1 MKIGTAGGWR
11 LKRAWVVL
19 GVAIV
24 IGVLAALA
32 ARNYLQG
39 RMADLEARARGKSM
53 SVVVAKRDLPK
64 GARLSSENVAVRA
77 IPADY
82 AHSNAV
88 LPEQYDRI
96 EGGVLAFPVKSG
108 EAVLWSLL
116 EGRKVPTF
124 SARVEAGR
132 RAITVPVDEINSIS
146 GLLEPGDL
154 IDLLVT
160 VDRERRKVTVPLLEK
175 VQVMATGQRS
185 VDDPR
190 SGERR
195 SYSTVTLDIDPE
207 QAQNVVVAREA
218 GRLTALLRNPEDVGP
233 LQGVHGDFAAL
244 FQGAGGPARPDTL
257 REVPVL
263 YGGRSGKFPPE
274 GLHLGQYIESR
285 AQASPRPGAV
295 AEPLPDPAALAQA
308 IGRIEMPTLPPA
320 AVPGGAASALPG
332 TGLVAG
338 GRGASTATRK

>member
-1 MKIGTAGGWR
+1 MKFARPGGLR
-11 LKRAWVVL
+11 VKRAWVVL
-19 GVAIV
+19 AVAVV

-32 ARNYLQG
+32 ARNYLHG
-39 RMADLEARARGKSM
+39 RIADLEARARSKTM
-53 SVVVAKRDLPK
+53 NVVVAKRDLAR
-64 GARLSSENVAVRA
+64 GTRLSTENVAVRS
-77 IPADY
+77 IPVDY

-88 LPEQYDRI
+88 LPEQYERI

-116 EGRKVPTF
+116 EGKKVPTF

-132 RAITVPVDEINSIS
+132 RAITLPVDEINSIS

-160 VDRERRKVTVPLLEK
+160 VERERKKLTVPLLEK

-195 SYSTVTLDIDPE
+195 SYSTVTLDIDPQ
-207 QAQNVVVAREA
+207 QAQHLIVAREA
-218 GRLTALLRNPEDVGP
+218 GHLTALLRNPDDEGP
-233 LQGVHGDFAAL
+233 LRGVHGDFASL
-244 FQGAGGPARPDTL
+244 FNTVGGSGGASEVDSL

-263 YGGRSGKFPPE
+263 YGGRAGKFPPE
-274 GLHLGQYIESR
+274 GLHLGQYVESR
-285 AQASPRPGAV
+285 RQTR
-295 AEPLPDPAALAQA
+295 Q
-308 IGRIEMPTLPPA
+308 
-320 AVPGGAASALPG
+320 ASALPVPG
-332 TGLVAG
+332 AAGAG
-338 GRGASTATRK
+338 GRIQLPGAAFELPLGDGVTPAAVGEALAGGGPAH